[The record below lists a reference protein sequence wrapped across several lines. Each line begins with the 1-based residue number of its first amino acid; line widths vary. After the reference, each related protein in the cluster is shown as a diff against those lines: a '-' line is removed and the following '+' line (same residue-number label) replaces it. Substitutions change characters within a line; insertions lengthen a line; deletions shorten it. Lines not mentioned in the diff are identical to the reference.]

1 MGKCIPELL
10 YIRST
15 DKNKFVCLKINNNQ
29 QQLFVLNQEEIN
41 DSEFDIRK
49 KQNKTAFKCNGEL
62 IHNMY
67 DSQDMFYKSAI
78 YDKSKSIR
86 DGTTYDFKNVFS
98 HNLSTSL
105 TSIVQVNNTLYT
117 YEKLSQYGHVEISVD
132 SYSYLTEKDNGS
144 VELPNKTI
152 ETYTYDKG
160 VISKLIDYSIDPEN
174 KDKPKPGTEIKDV
187 LKGIEYNTLFE
198 IPGTIQN
205 DYDSGNIAAN
215 SFKGK
220 NHLNSL
226 FDMDHDES
234 YILKNA
240 REYIGLGKCNNQ
252 IFLKYYDNI
261 NYSSTNNTINSS
273 KSTTQ
278 SNKSTIPQIETFAY
292 ISRYANL
299 NGHKSNL
306 YSLKISSQILDK
318 NNLNI
323 DNEILEKIKNNIKV
337 QVRAIVEKIQPAHT
351 QLFNIYL

>member
-1 MGKCIPELL
+1 MSKCKPELL

-15 DKNKFVCLKINNNQ
+15 DKNKYVCLKINNR
-29 QQLFVLNQEEIN
+29 QQLFILNQEAIN
-41 DSEFDIRK
+41 DSEFDK
-49 KQNKTAFKCNGEL
+49 LKNQNKTAFKCNNEL

-105 TSIVQVNNTLYT
+105 TSIIQVNNILYT
-117 YEKLSQYGHVEISVD
+117 YEKISQYGHIEISVD
-132 SYSYLTEKDNGS
+132 SYSYLAEKDNGS
-144 VELPNKTI
+144 VKLPNKII
-152 ETYTYDKG
+152 ETYTYNID
-160 VISKLIDYSIDPEN
+160 VISDLIDYSIDSEHNEKPES
-174 KDKPKPGTEIKDV
+174 GTEIKDT
-187 LKGIEYNTLFE
+187 LRGIEYNTLFE

-226 FDMDHDES
+226 FDMDHDEQF
-234 YILKNA
+234 ILKNA

-261 NYSSTNNTINSS
+261 NYSLGINNTIELM
-273 KSTTQ
+273 KSNQ
-278 SNKSTIPQIETFAY
+278 SNNSTIPQIETFAY

-306 YSLKISSQILDK
+306 YSLRINSQILDK
-318 NNLNI
+318 NNINI
-323 DNEILEKIKNNIKV
+323 KNEILEKIKNNIKV
-337 QVRAIVEKIQPAHT
+337 QVRAIVEKIQPAHA

>member
-1 MGKCIPELL
+1 MSKCVPELL

-15 DKNKFVCLKINNNQ
+15 DKKKYVCLKINNN

-41 DSEFDIRK
+41 DSEFDKHK

-132 SYSYLTEKDNGS
+132 SYSYLAEKDNGS

-160 VISKLIDYSIDPEN
+160 VISDLIAYSIDPEN
-174 KDKPKPGTEIKDV
+174 NEKPEPGTEIKDV

-240 REYIGLGKCNNQ
+240 REYIGLGNCNNQ

-273 KSTTQ
+273 KSDQ

-323 DNEILEKIKNNIKV
+323 GNEILEKIKNNIKV